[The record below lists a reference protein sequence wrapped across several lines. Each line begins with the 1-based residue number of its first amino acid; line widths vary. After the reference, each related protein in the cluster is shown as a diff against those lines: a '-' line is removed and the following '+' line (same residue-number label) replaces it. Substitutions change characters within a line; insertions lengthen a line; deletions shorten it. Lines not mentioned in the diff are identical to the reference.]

1 MLFFICTC
9 ISCDLVLESPES
21 EFQPQGSFMNLS
33 RKGFSVILP
42 LIALLLGFN
51 ATAQSFITNGLVAYY
66 PLDRNAKDASGNG
79 YDATNFNV
87 SWETNRSGVVSAAG
101 YFNGASSYILLPA
114 ARGDVLSGTNPMTIS
129 AWAETSP
136 AAASGGNKTIVDI
149 GEATQNNMFGI
160 LSQLGTFVYSGFG
173 GTYDVNSGV
182 SIDDNSWHQCVASF
196 DGTNLSLYVDGIFAI
211 ASPIVANRL
220 NTRGTIGIRA
230 DLIDEYWNGGIDDVR
245 IYNRA
250 LSSNEVAELYANG
263 SFCSPHAAE
272 ATAQVVNKFVVGAS
286 ITDGGCGYTNAPFVL
301 IEGGGGSGA
310 TATATVENG
319 VVTSINII
327 DTGSGYTNPPD
338 ILIGS
343 PPFVPTVSIAVS
355 RVNVTQH
362 VVLGFNY
369 VLESSPDLNNW
380 TATGPQFTA
389 QSEEITT
396 EFVVNQTG
404 QYFRIRQ
411 VP

>member
-1 MLFFICTC
+1 MLKFAC
-9 ISCDLVLESPES
+9 IGSDSVLESSKS
-21 EFQPQGSFMNLS
+21 EFQPQGTFMNQS
-33 RKGFSVILP
+33 RIVFRAILP
-42 LIALLLGFN
+42 ALALLLGFN
-51 ATAQSFITNGLVAYY
+51 ASAQTFITNGLVAYY
-66 PLDRNAKDASGNG
+66 PLDGNANDASGNG

-114 ARGDVLSGTNPMTIS
+114 SLVNVMSGTNPMTIS
-129 AWAETSP
+129 AWAETS
-136 AAASGGNKTIVDI
+136 AAASGGGNKTIVDI

-173 GTYDVNSGV
+173 GTYNVDSGV
-182 SIDDNSWHQCVASF
+182 SIGDNSWHQCVASF
-196 DGTNLSLYVDGIFAI
+196 DGTNLSLYVDGVFAI
-211 ASPIVANRL
+211 ASPIVSNRL

-230 DLIDEYWNGGIDDVR
+230 DLADEFWNGGIDDVR
-245 IYNRA
+245 IYNCA
-250 LSSNEVAELYANG
+250 LSSYEVAELYADET
-263 SFCSPHAAE
+263 FCSPHAAE

-286 ITDGGCGYTNAPFVL
+286 ITDSGCGYTNPPAVL
-301 IEGGGGSGA
+301 IVNGGGSGA

-319 VVTSINII
+319 VVTGINII
-327 DTGSGYTNPPD
+327 NTGSGYTNLPD

-369 VLESSPDLNNW
+369 VLESSPDLINW